1 MKMKKYLLM
10 SLVVLMVLGST
21 PTPASPHNGSDN
33 NIIGSSTEGNQGNTQ
48 QSENSNRKEG

>member
-1 MKMKKYLLM
+1 MKKYLLM